1 MALVISINPSDY
13 QVVGEVEETSP
24 VELKEMFGAASLAQP
39 AWSRLSLEERIEAI
53 STLLAY
59 LETRAEEL
67 ATSFSQEMGM
77 PIANAIEEVKGSIA
91 VWPSVSDLAR
101 QALAPVVVHET
112 ETERHTSYHE
122 PVGIVSA
129 IGPWNFP
136 FANAF
141 NLISQVVVAGN
152 AVIYKPSEE
161 TVLFAELLGECIAES
176 DFPSGVMQ
184 VVVGGR
190 ETGQALAE
198 MPTNLMLFTG
208 STATGQKVTELASK
222 NSTPVLTEL
231 GGSAP
236 GVVFA
241 DSDISR
247 IAETLYES
255 RFANTGQYCDNLK
268 RLIVEESVVHE
279 VLEALRAVNDQR
291 KVGPASEDVN
301 YGPLVAERQVVK
313 LREQVEDA
321 LAKGAKV
328 EFGGRSPEGLTGAY
342 YEPTVLTNITKD
354 MRVWQEEVFG
364 PVLPVVTFSSEE
376 EAVELAN
383 DTPYGL
389 GAYVF
394 TEDKDKYLRVAQGID
409 SGNIAH
415 NNVGYFNEYC
425 PFGGFKGSGNTRN
438 SGIEG
443 YREVTQIKTIS
454 EEK

>member
-1 MALVISINPSDY
+1 MAITSINPSDY
-13 QVVGEVEETSP
+13 QVIGEVEETSQ
-24 VELKEMFGAASLAQP
+24 VELKEMFEAAASAQP
-39 AWSRLSLEERIEAI
+39 AWAAFTLEERIQQI
-53 STLLAY
+53 SSLLAH
-59 LETRAEEL
+59 LDSRAEDL
-67 ATSFSQEMGM
+67 ATVFSQEMGM
-77 PIANAIEEVKGSIA
+77 PIANAIQEVKGSIA
-91 VWPSVSDLAR
+91 SWASVSDLAR
-101 QALAPVVVHET
+101 QALAPTVVHET
-112 ETERHTSYHE
+112 DTERHTSHHE

-136 FANAF
+136 FSNAY

-161 TVLFAELLGECIAES
+161 TVLFAKLLGECIAES
-176 DFPSGVMQ
+176 DFPDGVMSI
-184 VVVGGR
+184 VVGGR

-198 MPTNLMLFTG
+198 MPSDLMLFTG
-208 STATGQKVTELASK
+208 STATGQKVTEFAAK

-241 DSDISR
+241 DADIPR

-268 RLIVEESVVHE
+268 RLIVEESSLDE
-279 VLEALRAVNDQR
+279 VLAALKSVNDQR

-301 YGPLVAERQVVK
+301 YGPLVAERQLVK
-313 LREQVEDA
+313 LEEQVKDA
-321 LAKGAKV
+321 MDKGANV
-328 EFGGRSPEGLTGAY
+328 EFGGQGPDGLTGAY
-342 YEPTVLTNITKD
+342 YLPTVLTNITKD

-364 PVLPVVTFSSEE
+364 PVLPVVTFTTESE
-376 EAVELAN
+376 AIELAN

-394 TEDKDKYLRVAQGID
+394 TEDKDKYLRVAKGID

-438 SGIEG
+438 SGLEG
-443 YREVTQIKTIS
+443 FREVTQIKTIS